1 MVFARLRTA
10 QRLADKGVAV
20 WAGHYYLIELMTSRG
35 LPDGAVH
42 AGVVGYACDEYVDRL
57 LETL

>member
-10 QRLADKGVAV
+10 QRLADKEVAV
-20 WAGHYYLIELMTSRG
+20 WAGHNYAIELMTSRG

-42 AGVVGYACDEYVDRL
+42 AGVVGYACDGYVDRP